1 MTHLIL
7 AAVFG
12 AAALPGLSASQPAPS
27 ADRPAGAAAPA
38 VATAGQRQAGGA
50 AGSADPVAG
59 AYFEFLLG
67 RQLEDKGDVDGA
79 AAAFQRAMKLDPAS
93 ADVPAELAGLY
104 ARQSR
109 VRESIEA
116 ASAALAINAGHGEA
130 NRVLG
135 SIYAS
140 LAERSPDG
148 AAPGEGQANYRQ
160 LALKHLEKAATSS
173 SPLTVAGVRLTI
185 ARLQMQ
191 ASAFDKAIPVLRQLL
206 ADEPWLPQGVAMLAQ
221 AYTESG
227 KTDSA
232 IALLEEAVAV
242 EPSFYETLASAY
254 EKGSRWSEA
263 ARAYEQAS
271 LESPRDM
278 ALRTRWAFALL
289 SIPDGSG
296 VKRARDLLVEV
307 TKASPTEGWPLYL
320 RARAERAAGD
330 LDASEASARRLMAL
344 SPGSTSGAHALAQV
358 LEARRQWRPLI
369 EALEPVAAK
378 PVRGREADTALILTH
393 LGFAYLEVGRDA
405 DAVAAF
411 EQASRLD
418 PSSGAARV
426 YLAQSLVAAKQYE
439 RALDLARTERKAD
452 PKDIRL
458 ARIEAD
464 ALRGLGRFNE
474 GTSVLMTLA
483 ESTSDPAA
491 RQNLAEYYAEVHS
504 YAEAAAVLRSEIAKA
519 EVGRY
524 PVDLGV
530 LFQYGAMLDRQS
542 LHAEAEKTFRQVL
555 ARNPDHG
562 PALNYLGYTLVERGG
577 RLDEAVTLL
586 KRAVALD
593 PYNGAYLD
601 SLGWAYFKLNQLDL
615 AEPNLR
621 TAAEQLPR
629 DSVVQDHWG
638 DLLAKRGRFDGA
650 VEAWRRA
657 LAGDGKQIERA
668 KIERKI
674 GKALDQ
680 SGKR

>member
-1 MTHLIL
+1 
-7 AAVFG
+7 
-12 AAALPGLSASQPAPS
+12 
-27 ADRPAGAAAPA
+27 
-38 VATAGQRQAGGA
+38 
-50 AGSADPVAG
+50 
-59 AYFEFLLG
+59 
-67 RQLEDKGDVDGA
+67 
-79 AAAFQRAMKLDPAS
+79 
-93 ADVPAELAGLY
+93 
-104 ARQSR
+104 
-109 VRESIEA
+109 
-116 ASAALAINAGHGEA
+116 
-130 NRVLG
+130 
-135 SIYAS
+135 
-140 LAERSPDG
+140 
-148 AAPGEGQANYRQ
+148 
-160 LALKHLEKAATSS
+160 
-173 SPLTVAGVRLTI
+173 
-185 ARLQMQ
+185 
-191 ASAFDKAIPVLRQLL
+191 
-206 ADEPWLPQGVAMLAQ
+206 
-221 AYTESG
+221 
-227 KTDSA
+227 
-232 IALLEEAVAV
+232 
-242 EPSFYETLASAY
+242 
-254 EKGSRWSEA
+254 
-263 ARAYEQAS
+263 
-271 LESPRDM
+271 
-278 ALRTRWAFALL
+278 
-289 SIPDGSG
+289 
-296 VKRARDLLVEV
+296 
-307 TKASPTEGWPLYL
+307 
-320 RARAERAAGD
+320 
-330 LDASEASARRLMAL
+330 MAL

-439 RALDLARTERKAD
+439 RALELARTERKAD
-452 PKDIRL
+452 PTDLRL

-542 LHAEAEKTFRQVL
+542 LHAEAEKAFRQVL

-638 DLLAKRGRFDGA
+638 DLLAKRGRYADA

-657 LAGDGKQIERA
+657 LAGDGEQIERA

-674 GKALDQ
+674 GDALGR